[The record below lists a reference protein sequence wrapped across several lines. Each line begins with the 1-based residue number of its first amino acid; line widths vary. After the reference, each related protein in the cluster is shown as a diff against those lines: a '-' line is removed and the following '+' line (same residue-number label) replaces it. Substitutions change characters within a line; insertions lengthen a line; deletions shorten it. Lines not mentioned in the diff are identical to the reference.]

1 MKKTNKKQAAAWLLS
16 LLPLVMIAAVYRR
29 LPAEVPMHWD
39 LDGAVDYGA
48 KAQLWVIAAMAPVL
62 EAMFS
67 CRRSTRKTKITVS
80 SATPILAFSL

>member
-48 KAQLWVIAAMAPVL
+48 KAQL
-62 EAMFS
+62 
-67 CRRSTRKTKITVS
+67 
-80 SATPILAFSL
+80 

>member
-1 MKKTNKKQAAAWLLS
+1 MKKTNKKQAAAWVLS

-48 KAQLWVIAAMAPVL
+48 KAQLWVIAATAPAMIAIFAPELSPPLFFGAGRSLL
-62 EAMFS
+62 EA
-67 CRRSTRKTKITVS
+67 
-80 SATPILAFSL
+80 A

>member
-39 LDGAVDYGA
+39 LDGAVGRHA
-48 KAQLWVIAAMAPVL
+48 R
-62 EAMFS
+62 S
-67 CRRSTRKTKITVS
+67 CG
-80 SATPILAFSL
+80 